1 MKCQSTVVV
10 VLIAIAGSG
19 AAEDEERSYL
29 TTQTSIT
36 LFSTNDGEVNQ
47 LFQLTDEQTTDWEL
61 KTKDSFTIIHLG
73 PDHPPIIRTI
83 YDTVPCSILGTPTM
97 AVSLRQACLNV
108 ASDRASLL
116 FPFLET
122 ANASTQAK

>member
-1 MKCQSTVVV
+1 MISTV
-10 VLIAIAGSG
+10 LLALSCAFDL
-19 AAEDEERSYL
+19 AAQDRPYL
-29 TTQTSIT
+29 TTQTPIT

-116 FPFLET
+116 FRFLET